1 MKIGIVGLLRQQADQ
16 IKQRFRDMDLVF
28 YPKDCGGGKHFA
40 SFTNNCDEVILMTK
54 FIDHSTFHA
63 VDNEKRVLVHGG
75 LSSLANYLQAMLESH
90 RKSEPKAETKEEM
103 DSKNVVRDV
112 NVPFDGEKYQWY
124 ILKELK
130 VGDRARIVKPTSIDF
145 VSWKQRLAV
154 MRSNMLRINKIELE
168 LAFTSTHAIATV
180 TSVGGLKR
188 KSEVTI
194 DAGPMPAPTA
204 AAEKSTV
211 ALTAEQAAYWRDV
224 TIAAVRRG
232 DSPEAAAEVADK
244 LLMLWMERQK

>member
-28 YPKDCGGGKHFA
+28 YPKDCGGGKHFTSFA
-40 SFTNNCDEVILMTK
+40 SGCDEVILMTK

-75 LSSLANYLQAMLESH
+75 LSSLSNYLAAMNESNS
-90 RKSEPKAETKEEM
+90 KTEITAVQKEETQ
-103 DSKNVVRDV
+103 NLREV
-112 NVPFDGEKYQWY
+112 NVPFDGEKYQWN
-124 ILKELK
+124 ILRELK
-130 VGDRARIVKPTSIDF
+130 VGDCARIIKPTSIDF
-145 VSWKQRLAV
+145 ASWKQRLAV

-194 DAGPMPAPTA
+194 DTGPTPAPTA

-244 LLMLWMERQK
+244 LLMLWMDRQK